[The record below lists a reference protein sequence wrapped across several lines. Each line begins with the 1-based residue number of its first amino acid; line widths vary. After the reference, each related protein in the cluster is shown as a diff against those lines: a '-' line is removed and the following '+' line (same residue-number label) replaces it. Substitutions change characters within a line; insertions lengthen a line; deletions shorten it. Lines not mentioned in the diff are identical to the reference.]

1 MTNKNIAVLGST
13 GSVGEQTLDVADK
26 FGMHVSAI
34 SANSNVKRA
43 EEQARKFKVDAVA
56 MADADA
62 ARDLKTRLA
71 DTDTKIFAG
80 ADGICDMIH
89 SQKRDVV
96 LNSIIG
102 EAGLLPSL
110 ATIESGTRLALANKE
125 SLVVAGEIVMSAARK
140 KGVEV
145 LPVDS
150 EHSAIFQS
158 LKSGKHHEIKK
169 ILLTASG
176 GPFFGH
182 TKEELKD
189 ITVTEALAHPTW
201 KMGAKIT
208 IDSATLM
215 NKGFEVIEV
224 VHLFDIPVEN
234 IQVVVHRESIIHSMV
249 EYIDNS
255 VIAQMS
261 VPDMRLCAQY
271 AITYPDRCDAV
282 INELD
287 LFSVGSLSFMK
298 PDVETFVLL
307 KQAIECIKKGGA
319 LPAVLNAANEIA
331 VAEFLKSRISFYRI
345 MEAVSEVVEELD
357 DARNAHSLED
367 ILNYDRKARKLAI
380 AALRE

>member
-13 GSVGEQTLDVADK
+13 GSVGEQALDVADK
-26 FGMHVSAI
+26 FGMRVSAI

-56 MADADA
+56 MADTDA
-62 ARDLKTRLA
+62 ARDLKIRLA

-80 ADGICDMIH
+80 ADGICDMIR

-125 SLVVAGEIVMSAARK
+125 SLVVAGEIVMSAARE

-158 LKSGKHHEIKK
+158 LKSGKHSEIKK

-176 GPFFGH
+176 GPFFGR
-182 TKEELKD
+182 TKEELKN

-215 NKGFEVIEV
+215 NKGFEVIEA
-224 VHLFDIPVEN
+224 VHLFDVPVEN

-282 INELD
+282 IDGLD

-298 PDVETFVLL
+298 PDIETFVLL
-307 KQAIECIKKGGA
+307 KRAIECIKKGGA

-331 VAEFLKSRISFYRI
+331 VAEFLKGRISFYRI
-345 MEAVSEVVEELD
+345 METVSEVVEKLD

-367 ILNYDRKARKLAI
+367 ILNYDRKARDLAI
-380 AALRE
+380 AALR